1 MMHANQL
8 YSGEQ
13 GCHRFLSTSLHFHA
27 PYRLTRAPS
36 AMPFL
41 SNMRTETG
49 RLRRSTPN
57 QNGVQCL
64 IFCIANALMHDGTRD
79 EHRAERRG
87 MDPAVQTFFPGACDV
102 LRRQTCCNFS
112 GCRKPSG
119 TDWCSS
125 RPSCNTIPRGA
136 LFVT

>member
-1 MMHANQL
+1 MMHANEL

-57 QNGVQCL
+57 QNAVQCL
-64 IFCIANALMHDGTRD
+64 IFASRTRLCMTAREMSIVRASWDGSSSSD
-79 EHRAERRG
+79 I
-87 MDPAVQTFFPGACDV
+87 FPGACDV